1 VESDKTYN
9 LSQFERGNKMKDNQK
24 TELKCYCRMM
34 IDAIDRNDDKEV
46 KAAIT
51 CINQVKKETEQEER
65 K

>member
-1 VESDKTYN
+1 
-9 LSQFERGNKMKDNQK
+9 MKDNQK